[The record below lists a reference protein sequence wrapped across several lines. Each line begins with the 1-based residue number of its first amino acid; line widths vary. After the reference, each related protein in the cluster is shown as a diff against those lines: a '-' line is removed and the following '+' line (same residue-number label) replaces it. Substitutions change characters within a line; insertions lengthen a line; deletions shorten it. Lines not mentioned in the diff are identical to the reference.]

1 MEQIPFATDDRL
13 RALILAALEADKRT
27 VRQDLHIG
35 VLNGIAHLAGTVRT
49 LRERSYIEMLARAVP
64 GVRGVANRIAAPGAP
79 SPGREINLDL
89 KAESPT
95 PHIRR

>member
-1 MEQIPFATDDRL
+1 MDCYPSSTDDRL
-13 RALILAALEADKRT
+13 RALILSALEADERT
-27 VRQDLHIG
+27 ASRDLHIG

-49 LRERSYIEMLARAVP
+49 LQERNYIEMLARAVP

-89 KAESPT
+89 KAE
-95 PHIRR
+95 